1 MYSVY
6 MVFEQHVRSS
16 NGPRLSGTRQHAAT
30 PTLYIMWHV
39 MHTLLA
45 QTQTNFL
52 IYSEAVIQ
60 TDIFG
65 NIS

>member
-6 MVFEQHVRSS
+6 MVFEQHVRS